1 VDNGRVSDETSTDT
15 AAEQPGE
22 APTPEVADTP
32 AAAEPAANSTSGDA
46 ADSASDDASDDASVD
61 AAGPPAEP
69 AAGPGDADVAAALPP
84 RRGWLFAIVAP
95 VVLVADIITKIVA
108 VATLDGQPPVRIL
121 GGLIYLQL
129 VRNPGAAFSM
139 ATGMTWLLTIIA
151 AAVVVA
157 IIWIM
162 PKLRSIGWAVGL
174 ALVLA
179 GALGNLTDR
188 VFREP
193 GPLRGHV
200 VDFLSPFAANGDV
213 FPVFNVA
220 DSAIVCGGAL
230 IVLMAL
236 LGRDYD
242 GRSTRDKKK

>member
-1 VDNGRVSDETSTDT
+1 VDNGRVSDETSTDAET
-15 AAEQPGE
+15 EAAKPEVSGGTDVEQP
-22 APTPEVADTP
+22 PPPE
-32 AAAEPAANSTSGDA
+32 
-46 ADSASDDASDDASVD
+46 
-61 AAGPPAEP
+61 PP
-69 AAGPGDADVAAALPP
+69 LPP
-84 RRGWLFAIVAP
+84 RRGWVIAIVAP
-95 VVLVADIITKIVA
+95 LVLAADVITKIVA
-108 VATLDGQPPVRIL
+108 VATLEGEPPVRVL
-121 GGLIYLQL
+121 GGLFYLQL

-139 ATGMTWLLTIIA
+139 ATGMTWLLSVIA
-151 AAVVVA
+151 LAVVVA
-157 IIWIM
+157 IIWIV

-179 GALGNLTDR
+179 GALGNLIDR
-188 VFREP
+188 FLREP

-200 VDFLSPFAANGDV
+200 VDFLSPFAPNGDV

-220 DSAIVCGGAL
+220 DSSIVCGGAL

>member
-1 VDNGRVSDETSTDT
+1 MSDETSADT
-15 AAEQPGE
+15 EIEQPGGTDTE
-22 APTPEVADTP
+22 QPPPPE
-32 AAAEPAANSTSGDA
+32 
-46 ADSASDDASDDASVD
+46 
-61 AAGPPAEP
+61 PP
-69 AAGPGDADVAAALPP
+69 LPP

-95 VVLVADIITKIVA
+95 VVLVADVVTKIIA
-108 VATLDGQPPVRIL
+108 VATLDGEPPVRVL
-121 GGLIYLQL
+121 GGLFYLQV

-139 ATGMTWLLTIIA
+139 ATGMTWVLTLIA
-151 AAVVVA
+151 LSVVVA

-162 PKLRSIGWAVGL
+162 PKLRSIGWAIGL

-179 GALGNLTDR
+179 GALGNLIDR
-188 VFREP
+188 FFREP

-200 VDFLSPFAANGDV
+200 VDFLSPFAPDGSA

-220 DSAIVCGGAL
+220 DSSIVCGGAL